1 MSNFV
6 SKILNSFIKK
16 RQSFADHLYQQNY
29 AFNSDSESGETVT
42 VDRGSKI
49 STVFTCVNTIAQ
61 DIAKISYNVIREVDG
76 VKTVEKKNPVYRLI
90 HNAPN
95 KNTTA
100 FNFWYSIMWSA
111 LTKGNGIALII
122 RDKNQIPIEFIQLDG
137 MNPRIIQEDG
147 DLFYSINDSK
157 VVPSRDILH
166 FKMYSFDGIIG
177 VSPITYNAQVMG
189 YKLKQEKYS
198 AKVIG
203 TKGSGFISSE
213 GLTPEQGKEVAQ
225 GIKAALADGSIPFI
239 GAAGRTTWNQQ
250 LITPNEGQYIETRYQ
265 TNTEIYGIYRMP
277 PSFAQNYERATYAN
291 ASQQDMVYV
300 KHTLTPWL
308 RMIEQECDS
317 KLFSEANKVSSN
329 PFFTKFNVN
338 SILRGDIQARADYYK
353 TMKDGIMTTNEIRKL
368 EDLPPVPEG
377 NVVQMQGAMIP
388 LGTIPNEKGNVSFEE
403 KK

>member
-1 MSNFV
+1 
-6 SKILNSFIKK
+6 
-16 RQSFADHLYQQNY
+16 
-29 AFNSDSESGETVT
+29 
-42 VDRGSKI
+42 
-49 STVFTCVNTIAQ
+49 
-61 DIAKISYNVIREVDG
+61 
-76 VKTVEKKNPVYRLI
+76 
-90 HNAPN
+90 
-95 KNTTA
+95 
-100 FNFWYSIMWSA
+100 
-111 LTKGNGIALII
+111 
-122 RDKNQIPIEFIQLDG
+122 
-137 MNPRIIQEDG
+137 
-147 DLFYSINDSK
+147 
-157 VVPSRDILH
+157 
-166 FKMYSFDGIIG
+166 
-177 VSPITYNAQVMG
+177 
-189 YKLKQEKYS
+189 
-198 AKVIG
+198 
-203 TKGSGFISSE
+203 
-213 GLTPEQGKEVAQ
+213 
-225 GIKAALADGSIPFI
+225 
-239 GAAGRTTWNQQ
+239 
-250 LITPNEGQYIETRYQ
+250 
-265 TNTEIYGIYRMP
+265 MP

>member
-6 SKILNSFIKK
+6 SKFFNSFIKK
-16 RQSFADHLYQQNY
+16 RQSYADYLYQQNY
-29 AFNSDSESGETVT
+29 SFNPDNESGELVT

-61 DIAKISYNVIREVDG
+61 DIAKISFNVIREVDG
-76 VKTVEKKNPVYRLI
+76 VKTVEKRSPIYRLI

-95 KNTTA
+95 KTTTA
-100 FNFWYSIMWSA
+100 FNFWYSIAWSA
-111 LTKGNGIALII
+111 LTKGNGIALIV
-122 RDKNQIPIEFIQLDG
+122 RDKNQIPTEFIQLDG
-137 MNPRIIQEDG
+137 SHPKIIKEDG
-147 DLFYSINDSK
+147 DLFYSVNDST

-166 FKMYSFDGIIG
+166 FKMYSFDGIVG
-177 VSPITYNAQVMG
+177 VSPITFNAQVMG

-213 GLTPEQGKEVAQ
+213 GLTPEQGKEVAK
-225 GIKAALADGSIPFI
+225 GIKDALANGSIPFI

-250 LITPNEGQYIETRYQ
+250 LLTPNEGQYIETRYQ
-265 TNTEIYGIYRMP
+265 TNTEIYGIFRMP

-329 PFFTKFNVN
+329 PYFTKFNVN

-353 TMKDGIMTTNEIRKL
+353 TMKDGIMTSNEIRKL

-377 NVVQMQGAMIP
+377 DVVQMQGAMIP
-388 LGTIPNEKGNVSFEE
+388 LGTKPNDTEKTPI
-403 KK
+403 